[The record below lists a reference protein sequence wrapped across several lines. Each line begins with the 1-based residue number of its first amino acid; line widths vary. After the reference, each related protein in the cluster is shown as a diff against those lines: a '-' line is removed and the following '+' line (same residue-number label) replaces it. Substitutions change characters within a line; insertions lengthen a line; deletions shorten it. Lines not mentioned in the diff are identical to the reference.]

1 MICLFEYKPFLVVL
15 GVWSPEYNSAISLV
29 IMGITL
35 TSESK
40 ILNQQRIDQSE
51 ITQNQTYRNRTDLI
65 KAQLT

>member
-1 MICLFEYKPFLVVL
+1 
-15 GVWSPEYNSAISLV
+15 
-29 IMGITL
+29 MGITL